1 MTFSVEQKAAMIAWV
16 HNFRRWTW
24 CTFTIGFAAAVWG
37 LWSGERWLVGSGL
50 AAMIGVAVLIAVRR
64 WRRRG
69 CRPAMPA
76 ASLSVERGSRPETN
90 SAVRSGTELR
100 ARRPFRP
107 KAA

>member
-1 MTFSVEQKAAMIAWV
+1 MTFSVEQNAAMIAWV

-76 ASLSVERGSRPETN
+76 ASLSVERGPPGNQQR
-90 SAVRSGTELR
+90 SAIRHGLPP
-100 ARRPFRP
+100 RRPFRP